1 MKLDSTDKK
10 ILNIL
15 QNNGRITNSQLASEI
30 GISPPGML
38 DRVKRL
44 ENAGYIEKYV
54 ALVNPEKVGRGTM
67 AIVLVS
73 LAIHQIP
80 SLDRF
85 TEEINQLDEVL
96 ECFHVSGEDDF
107 MLKVAVE
114 NIQEY
119 EDFVVNKLTRIQG
132 INKINTS
139 FILST
144 VKYNTKFHIEE
155 NL

>member
-1 MKLDSTDKK
+1 MKLDNIDKK
-10 ILNIL
+10 ILDIL
-15 QNNGRITNSQLASEI
+15 QTNGRITNAQLASEV

-44 ENAGYIEKYV
+44 ESAGVIQKYV
-54 ALVNPEKVGRGTM
+54 ALVDPEKIGKGTM
-67 AIVLVS
+67 AIVMVS

-80 SLDRF
+80 SLDLF

-96 ECFHVSGEDDF
+96 ECFHISGGDDF
-107 MLKVAVE
+107 ILKVAVE
-114 NIQEY
+114 NIQKY
-119 EDFVVNKLTRIQG
+119 RDFVVNKLTRIQG

-144 VKYNTKFHIEE
+144 VKCNTNFHIEKP
-155 NL
+155 L

>member
-15 QNNGRITNSQLASEI
+15 QSNGRITNSQLASEI

-85 TEEINQLDEVL
+85 TEEINQLEEVL
-96 ECFHVSGEDDF
+96 ECFHISGEDDF

-119 EDFVVNKLTRIQG
+119 EEFVVNKLTRIQG

-139 FILST
+139 FILSK
-144 VKYNTKFHIEE
+144 VKYNTKFHIGEI
-155 NL
+155 

>member
-1 MKLDSTDKK
+1 MKIDNIDQK

-15 QNNGRITNSQLASEI
+15 QTNGRITNAQLAAEV

-44 ENAGYIEKYV
+44 ENAGIIQQYV

-67 AIVLVS
+67 AIVSVS

-80 SLDRF
+80 SLARF
-85 TEEINQLDEVL
+85 REEINQLDEVL
-96 ECFHVSGEDDF
+96 ECFHISGEDDF

-114 NIQEY
+114 NIREY
-119 EDFVVNKLTRIQG
+119 ENFVVNKLTRIQG

-155 NL
+155 KS